1 MLYTK
6 LTELQEKLDK
16 LCEDNDLEYSFS
28 KEDFPI
34 IFTFRPMW
42 EKAAQMRLDLGE
54 SELTTDPDARIELV
68 FGDELTLR
76 SFGDFVIDD
85 DQLNKIK
92 NMAKKI
98 HYLYLQLFFYKQK
111 QIEKNQ
117 WNTGRNQV
125 ENQQI
130 STDSQQIKTENK
142 QDDTEETTDTEQMYN
157 RKKGEKNGM
166 A

>member
-28 KEDFPI
+28 
-34 IFTFRPMW
+34 
-42 EKAAQMRLDLGE
+42 
-54 SELTTDPDARIELV
+54 
-68 FGDELTLR
+68 DELTLR

-130 STDSQQIKTENK
+130 STDNQQIETENK
-142 QDDTEETTDTEQMYN
+142 QEDTEETADTEQMDD
-157 RKKGEKNGM
+157 RKVEI